1 MNVELRAVSLQEK
14 EILRN
19 LLEKYFYELSQY
31 ELFPFRE
38 DGLFGYDYLDSYWT
52 EEGRTAYFIRAKD
65 RLAGCVLLNK
75 HPARRDRP
83 LDWAIAE
90 FFIAYPYRRG
100 GVGLAVMGELFARYP
115 GYWQIM
121 YHPKNRVGAAFW
133 HRVAESAA
141 KGPVELLEGD
151 EPYKD
156 GSPAQVLCFRV

>member
-1 MNVELRAVSLQEK
+1 MGVELREVPLTEK
-14 EILRN
+14 EILSN

-52 EEGRTAYFIRAKD
+52 EAGRRAYFIRTGG
-65 RLAGCVLLNK
+65 RLAGCVLLNQ

-83 LDWAIAE
+83 LDWAVAE

-100 GVGLAVMGELFARYP
+100 GVGSAVMEELFARYP
-115 GYWQIM
+115 GNWQIM
-121 YHPKNRVGAAFW
+121 YHPKNTAGAAFW
-133 HRVAESAA
+133 HRAAEKAA
-141 KGPVELLEGD
+141 KGPVDLLEGD
-151 EPYKD
+151 EPYED